1 MILNTVKSTVLEIT
15 LFLSFYAATVIINAL
30 LQGVTSSYVMLVAL
44 AEWCG
49 CFLMDILMGCVSS
62 KDGNPEKTWFITAT
76 LTVVVMALIQP
87 ITAVV
92 TGICYVLMVIA
103 YDRFQH
109 HWIAILTSFI
119 TFAAVTYFMIFYLK
133 AGKGFSLS
141 LSLCFMNFRLCRKWI
156 MNHTKTYVTLEM
168 HVEKWKKKNC
178 VLLSLV
184 HMAETVT
191 SLFMFSTVM
200 KNGMYAV
207 MEKELYHPGE
217 MITVFPV
224 CLLVLLLCSYLKER
238 LTLSDMNH
246 LEKDVIPS
254 IAGIVAG
261 MIAVSCLI
269 IRIYLYAGMYLLA
282 CLIAITALGYLL
294 VGREKKY
301 VKATKVLLRP
311 VSLFIL
317 VTVFILVY
325 NQYDGMNI
333 NALVCG
339 NVMAMLLCM
348 RMWIIQLEDL
358 L

>member
-1 MILNTVKSTVLEIT
+1 MTLNTVKSTVLEIT

-30 LQGVTSSYVMLVAL
+30 LQGVTSSYVMLAAL

-49 CFLMDILMGCVSS
+49 CFLMDILLECVSS
-62 KDGNPEKTWFITAT
+62 KEEKTEKTWFITAV
-76 LTVVVMALIQP
+76 LTVVIMALIQP
-87 ITAVV
+87 VTAVV
-92 TGICYVLMVIA
+92 TGICYILMVLV
-103 YDRFQH
+103 YDRLQNGWMTVLSSFVTF
-109 HWIAILTSFI
+109 ATVTSFL
-119 TFAAVTYFMIFYLK
+119 IFYLRT
-133 AGKGFSLS
+133 GKGFSLS
-141 LSLCFMNFRLCRKWI
+141 LALCFMNFRLCRKWI
-156 MNHTKTYVTLEM
+156 VNHTKAYVTLEI
-168 HVEKWKKKNC
+168 HDEKWKKKNC
-178 VLLSLV
+178 VLLSLI

-217 MITVFPV
+217 MITAFPV

-254 IAGIVAG
+254 ISGTVTG
-261 MIAVSCLI
+261 MIAVTCLI
-269 IRIYLYAGMYLLA
+269 MHVYMHAGIYLFA
-282 CLIAITALGYLL
+282 CLIAMSALGYLL
-294 VGREKKY
+294 AGRKKKHL
-301 VKATKVLLRP
+301 KAVRVLLRP
-311 VSLFIL
+311 VSLFVL

-325 NQYDGMNI
+325 NQYDGMSI
-333 NALVCG
+333 NAMMCG

-348 RMWIIQLEDL
+348 RMWIIQLEEL